1 MFISVAQA
9 MPEVIHT
16 TDRNGFVVIESM
28 EVLVKTNKGKHFVS
42 RWDGDGWDYNI
53 HISESVSIT
62 NIEKI
67 GDVVS
72 WKYVV

>member
-1 MFISVAQA
+1 MFIPITQS
-9 MPEVIHT
+9 MPKLIHT
-16 TDRNGFVVIESM
+16 TDRNGCVVIESM

-42 RWDGDGWDYNI
+42 TWDGDGWNYNPHTGI
-53 HISESVSIT
+53 AISIRD
-62 NIEKI
+62 IEKI

>member
-1 MFISVAQA
+1 MYTLVNDT
-9 MPEVIHT
+9 MPEIIET

-42 RWDGDGWDYNI
+42 TWDGDGWNYNI
-53 HISESVSIT
+53 HTGISV
-62 NIEKI
+62 NISDIERI
-67 GDVVS
+67 GYVVS